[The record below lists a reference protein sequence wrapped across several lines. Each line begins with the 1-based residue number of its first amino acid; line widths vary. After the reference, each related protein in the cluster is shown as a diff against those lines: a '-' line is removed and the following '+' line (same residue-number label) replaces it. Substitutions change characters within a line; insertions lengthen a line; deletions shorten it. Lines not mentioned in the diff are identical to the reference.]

1 MKTNVGSADRVV
13 RVVVGGALVAAAVT
27 GAVGP
32 WGYIGVVPLLT
43 AAMGTCPLYTV
54 FGFSTC
60 PIRKAATEVSGT

>member
-1 MKTNVGSADRVV
+1 MKTNVGSADRAV
-13 RVVVGGALVAAAVT
+13 RVVVGSALVAAAVA

-43 AAMGTCPLYTV
+43 AAVGVCPLYSV

-60 PIRKAATEVSGT
+60 PVPRG